1 MTRRIRWIVGVA
13 ALAMSAAYA
22 LPLWRIALIA
32 PQYPEGLGLL
42 IRVNAIDGFK
52 EGDLQSIN
60 GLNHYIGMKVIEPDS
75 IPELRL
81 MPLILGVLIVTGVG
95 VAVWGRRGPFL
106 AWAVVLA
113 LVLLAGVGDFWKWG
127 YKYGHDLSPTAII
140 KVPGM
145 TYQPPLI
152 GSKKLLNFTAT
163 SWPGYGGWIL
173 IVVAGAVAGA
183 VVSTLRRGARTRHA
197 SAEIAVLAA
206 AGVAVLAVAGC
217 AAAGPRAIALHED
230 ACAQCRMSIVDPRYG
245 GEAITRNGRI
255 YTFDSVEC
263 LVSWV
268 RVAPAGTVARTY
280 VLDVQHPGTFI
291 AAESAS
297 YLRGVGLSSPMGRA
311 IVALASAQ
319 AADAQKS
326 ILRGTRVSWQELL
339 TDTAGAVK
347 GGQ

>member
-32 PQYPEGLGLL
+32 PQYPEGLGML
-42 IRVNAIDGFK
+42 IRVNTIDGFK

-60 GLNHYIGMKVIEPDS
+60 GLNHYIGMKAIEPDS
-75 IPELRL
+75 IPELRW

-127 YKYGHDLSPTAII
+127 YEYGHDLSPTAII

-152 GSKKLLNFTAT
+152 GPKKLLNFTAT
-163 SWPGYGGWIL
+163 SWPGLGGWIL
-173 IVVAGAVAGA
+173 IVAAGTVAGA
-183 VVSTLRRGARTRHA
+183 VVSTLRHGAQSRRRIVA
-197 SAEIAVLAA
+197 AV
-206 AGVAVLAVAGC
+206 AGLAVAGC
-217 AAAGPRAIALHED
+217 AATGPRAIVLHD
-230 ACAQCRMSIVDPRYG
+230 DSCAQCRMSIVDPRYG

-268 RVAPAGTVARTY
+268 RLAPAGTVARTY

-297 YLRGVGLSSPMGRA
+297 YLRGVRISSPMGQA
-311 IVALASAQ
+311 IVALASVQ
-319 AADAQKS
+319 AADERKAV
-326 ILRGTRVSWQELL
+326 LGGERVAWQELV
-339 TDTAGAVK
+339 TEPASAVK